1 MNIEFRNSREDS
13 EAWGL
18 HAPGKQSEFLQY
30 QCGHNV
36 PRCIFK
42 KVGEIDLGKNWCH

>member
-1 MNIEFRNSREDS
+1 MNIDQEFPKTH

-36 PRCIFK
+36 PRYF
-42 KVGEIDLGKNWCH
+42 